1 MSQPPRGFTVGAT
14 LAAGAGI
21 LFSADA
27 VFAGG
32 AAGTAGFRS
41 GGGAGEGET
50 GRGAAATDA
59 AASGG
64 AEGCGA
70 GAVIILADPG
80 VFSHCC
86 SFPPLDD
93 RRCGPLDCSDVDI
106 VIDQAPYAGIASLG
120 SAAAEYDRKD
130 MMICTAD

>member
-64 AEGCGA
+64 AEGCEPDEDAVATGVAVNGGSLLTVLMVVMFAVLATAGA
-70 GAVIILADPG
+70 GVSCRL
-80 VFSHCC
+80 
-86 SFPPLDD
+86 
-93 RRCGPLDCSDVDI
+93 
-106 VIDQAPYAGIASLG
+106 
-120 SAAAEYDRKD
+120 
-130 MMICTAD
+130 